1 MPFKLDLRHET
12 LNYVGHYA
20 RPALELWGAGGLMI
34 KGLLDSLGQHGVTLQ
49 QIVVSG
55 SMSNASETVVTAHV
69 PGVGAVK
76 FGLDKLEFNFANFS
90 APFFE
95 ALPQTMVGLV
105 SWIAKAVPNF
115 KFASHRFSYFSHS
128 FVEDSTPQ
136 EALKALNVRELK
148 SAGISVG
155 NGAIFNYTVP
165 RKNWEI
171 QLFID
176 KSQGLVGGLFVSLNL
191 QINTG
196 EIDYFA
202 TMMDARSYLADVLGE
217 LDLVMPETVG

>member
-20 RPALELWGAGGLMI
+20 RPALELWGSGGLVI
-34 KGLLDSLGQHGVTLQ
+34 KGLLDALGPHGVTLQ

-55 SMSNASETVVTAHV
+55 NMSNASETVMTAHV
-69 PGVGAVK
+69 PAVGPVK
-76 FGLDKLEFNFANFS
+76 FSLDKLEFNFANFTS
-90 APFFE
+90 PFFE
-95 ALPQTMVGLV
+95 ALPQTMVSLV

-115 KFASHRFSYFSHS
+115 KFASHHFAYFSHS
-128 FVEDSTPQ
+128 FVEESTPQ

-165 RKNWEI
+165 RKGWET

-176 KSQGLVGGLFVSLNL
+176 KSQYLMGGLFVSLNL
-191 QINTG
+191 QISTG

-202 TMMDARSYLADVLGE
+202 TMMDARRYLADVLAE
-217 LDLVMPETVG
+217 LGLVMPETVE